1 MKKAQFFLI
10 SLVLIV
16 ISMFY
21 VYTYIRSSDLSST
34 LFFERPAILDV
45 QNMIDAIK
53 LKNDRQSQMPPW
65 WNSSWQYRK
74 TVAISANVGTGTTVV
89 TFEFDPSVAAARLL
103 SGSCTKE
110 LRMTNRTT
118 SPLVEIESNITA
130 ASQPCNLVRQE
141 VITCAADSCTVTF
154 NYYVYYGHANPDT
167 PSYRN
172 TLVSGGAQAA
182 TVGLEELETK
192 TKLCNHFKAIYP
204 KMGAQVDCNVI
215 NYSGNRT
222 NISLYY
228 NSPTLK
234 FNGTVI

>member
-10 SLVLIV
+10 SLVLIL

-34 LFFERPAILDV
+34 LFFERPATLDL

-53 LKNDRQSQMPPW
+53 LRNDRQSQIPPW
-65 WNSSWQYRK
+65 WNSSWQYRE
-74 TVAISANVGTGTTVV
+74 TVAVSTTVGTGTSTVTLEV
-89 TFEFDPSVAAARLL
+89 NPNVAAARLL
-103 SGSCTKE
+103 SSSCTKE

-118 SPLVEIESNITA
+118 NPLVGIESNVTA

-141 VITCAADSCTVTF
+141 VITCGADSCTVTF
-154 NYYVYYGHANPDT
+154 DYYVYYGNANPDT

-172 TLVSGGAQAA
+172 TVASGGAQAA
-182 TVGLEELETK
+182 TIGSEEPETK
-192 TKLCNHFKAIYP
+192 TKLCNHFMAIYP
-204 KMGAQVDCNVI
+204 KMGAQVSCEVL
-215 NYSGNRT
+215 NYAGNKT